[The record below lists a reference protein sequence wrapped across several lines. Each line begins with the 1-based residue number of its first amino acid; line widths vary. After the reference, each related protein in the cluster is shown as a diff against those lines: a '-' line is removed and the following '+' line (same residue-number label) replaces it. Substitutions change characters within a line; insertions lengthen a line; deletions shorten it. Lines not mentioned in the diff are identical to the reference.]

1 MNKKK
6 LLVSLS
12 ALALAFSLSAC
23 GGGKEGDAQKSDT
36 KVEAEKKQDL
46 KTIADRLQKEIKYD
60 DELSEMEAE
69 MFDILYAGF
78 PADKVK
84 DKIIFLSSSG
94 GTAEEIACFEA
105 VDEASVTDVKK
116 ALEDRL
122 VFQRAS
128 FKNYVPAE
136 VDRIDKAVI
145 ATQGSFV
152 ILSISGEPDKA
163 KEIIE
168 GK

>member
-1 MNKKK
+1 MNKKRWIAGFF
-6 LLVSLS
+6 
-12 ALALAFSLSAC
+12 ALMLAFSLTAC
-23 GGGKEGDAQKSDT
+23 GGGKGGESASSK
-36 KVEAEKKQDL
+36 KAEEVKAQDL

-60 DELSEMEAE
+60 DELSEMAAD

-105 VDEASVTDVKK
+105 VDEASVGDLKK
-116 ALEDRL
+116 GLEDRL
-122 VFQRAS
+122 TFQRAS

-136 VDRIDKAVI
+136 VKRIDKAVLK
-145 ATQGSFV
+145 TVGNYV
-152 ILSISGEPDKA
+152 VLSISNEPDKA
-163 KEIIE
+163 EDIIE

>member
-1 MNKKK
+1 MNKKIITG
-6 LLVSLS
+6 LS
-12 ALALAFSLSAC
+12 VLALAFSITAC
-23 GGGKEGDAQKSDT
+23 GGKGGEATKSET
-36 KVEAEKKQDL
+36 KAEAEVKTQDL

-60 DELSEMEAE
+60 DELSQMEAD

-105 VDEASVTDVKK
+105 VDEAGVEDVKK

-122 VFQRAS
+122 TFQRAS

-136 VDRIDKAVI
+136 VSRIDKAVI
-145 ATQGSFV
+145 ETNGNYV
-152 ILSISGEPDKA
+152 ILSISNEPDKA
-163 KEIIE
+163 KDIVA